1 MPAFL
6 NRKKKPSG
14 IWPASPA
21 HRESAVRFSDRG
33 ETVRVEGGKNRVGL
47 ILLAGL
53 LLVLPRFLEAADKS
67 LPFVGSVLP
76 RFQMETPPDE
86 ADKKYLG
93 IGKSGKFT
101 WQQISAQVLLVEII
115 GVYCPQCHR
124 QAPGFNRLFQR
135 IQKDTRLGPKVKMLA
150 IAAGGSA
157 TELGYVKQEFPIP
170 FPIIRDTQYEI
181 HKLLGEPR
189 TPFTLLI
196 DRKGKVLFTHL
207 GVIEDM
213 ESFFNRIA
221 VLVP

>member
-1 MPAFL
+1 M
-6 NRKKKPSG
+6 NRKTKPSA

-21 HRESAVRFSDRG
+21 LREPAVRFPDRG
-33 ETVRVEGGKNRVGL
+33 KAVRAGGGNNLVGL

-53 LLVLPRFLEAADKS
+53 LLVLPRPLEATDKS

-76 RFQMETPPDE
+76 RFQMETPPEE

-93 IGKSGKFT
+93 LGKGGRFT
-101 WQQISAQVLLVEII
+101 LQQVQGQILLVEII

-135 IQKDTRLGPKVKMLA
+135 IQKDPRLGPKVKMLA

-170 FPIIRDTQYEI
+170 FPIIKDTQYEI

-189 TPFTLLI
+189 TPFTLLV

-221 VLVP
+221 ALVP

>member
-1 MPAFL
+1 MPAL
-6 NRKKKPSG
+6 LKRKKKPSG
-14 IWPASPA
+14 IWPASPTL
-21 HRESAVRFSDRG
+21 SGPAVRG
-33 ETVRVEGGKNRVGL
+33 KTVSAGGGKNLIWL

-53 LLVLPRFLEAADKS
+53 LLVLSRPLEATEKS

-76 RFQMETPPDE
+76 RFQMESPPDE

-93 IGKSGKFT
+93 IGKVGKFSL
-101 WQQISAQVLLVEII
+101 QQVQGQVFLVEII
-115 GVYCPQCHR
+115 GVYCPQCHK

-135 IQKDTRLGPKVKMLA
+135 IQKDPRLGSKVKMLA

-170 FPIIRDTQYEI
+170 FPIIKDPQYEI

-196 DRKGKVLFTHL
+196 DRKGKVLFAHL
-207 GVIEDM
+207 GIIEDM
-213 ESFFNRIA
+213 DSFFNKIA
-221 VLVP
+221 ALAP

>member
-1 MPAFL
+1 M

-21 HRESAVRFSDRG
+21 LRESAVRFSDRG

-101 WQQISAQVLLVEII
+101 WQQINAQVLLVEII

-135 IQKDTRLGPKVKMLA
+135 IQKDPRLAPKVKMLA

-213 ESFFNRIA
+213 ESFFNQIA

>member
-1 MPAFL
+1 L
-6 NRKKKPSG
+6 NRKRRLSD
-14 IWPASPA
+14 IWPAPPTLSEP
-21 HRESAVRFSDRG
+21 AVRG
-33 ETVRVEGGKNRVGL
+33 KTVRAGGGKYLGCL

-53 LLVLPRFLEAADKS
+53 LLVLPRPLEATDKS

-93 IGKSGKFT
+93 LGKGGRFT
-101 WQQISAQVLLVEII
+101 FQQVQGQLLLVEII
-115 GVYCPQCHR
+115 GVYCPQCHK

-135 IQKDTRLGPKVKMLA
+135 IQKDPRLGPKVRMLA
-150 IAAGGSA
+150 VAAGGSA

-170 FPIIRDTQYEI
+170 FPIIKDTQYEI

-207 GVIEDM
+207 GIIEDM
-213 ESFFNRIA
+213 ESFFNKIA
-221 VLVP
+221 ALVP

>member
-1 MPAFL
+1 M
-6 NRKKKPSG
+6 NRKRKPSS
-14 IWPASPA
+14 IWPTSPA
-21 HRESAVRFSDRG
+21 LRESAVRFPDRG
-33 ETVRVEGGKNRVGL
+33 KTVRVEGGKSRVWL

-53 LLVLPRFLEAADKS
+53 LLVLPRFLEAGDKS

-93 IGKSGKFT
+93 IGKGGKFT
-101 WQQISAQVLLVEII
+101 WQQINAQVLLVEII

-135 IQKDTRLGPKVKMLA
+135 IQKDPRLGPKVKMLA

-157 TELGYVKQEFPIP
+157 TELSYVRQEFPIP

-181 HKLLGEPR
+181 HKLLGGPR

-213 ESFFNRIA
+213 ESFFNKIA

>member
-1 MPAFL
+1 M
-6 NRKKKPSG
+6 NRKRKPSN
-14 IWPASPA
+14 IWPTSPA
-21 HRESAVRFSDRG
+21 LRESAVRFPDRG
-33 ETVRVEGGKNRVGL
+33 KTVRVEGGKNRVWL

-53 LLVLPRFLEAADKS
+53 LLVLPRFLEAGDKS

-93 IGKSGKFT
+93 IGKGGKFT
-101 WQQISAQVLLVEII
+101 WQQINAQVLLVEII

-135 IQKDTRLGPKVKMLA
+135 IQKDPRLGPKVKMLA

-157 TELGYVKQEFPIP
+157 TELGYVKQEFSIP

-213 ESFFNRIA
+213 ESFFNKIA